1 MYQGPI
7 AQRSELPAHNRSVA
21 GSNPAGPTII
31 TGIMSLGTDLERLL
45 SMLRRAGIAYEYD
58 KSLLEWITIKGVRF
72 TFSSVSGDLL
82 EVHRTDS

>member
-1 MYQGPI
+1 
-7 AQRSELPAHNRSVA
+7 
-21 GSNPAGPTII
+21 
-31 TGIMSLGTDLERLL
+31 MSLGTDLERLL